1 MSKSGFGQMYR
12 RLSSKLLDLVVTP
25 HVLGEVPTEN
35 QVSENE
41 NPENSSSEK
50 AQKITCYVL
59 QNYSRSN
66 ALVVDSET
74 RRLNIAPALDPLLI
88 GNHTEKAAVVFL
100 QQQDESNLL
109 HAPIHTFPPRL
120 LRLIDVLDQNPEL
133 DIELIPVTVLWGRSP
148 DKEDSL
154 FKLLFTDTWAT
165 PSKVKQLMNIG
176 VHGRQSFL
184 EFHETKSLRELVQ
197 YAKIH
202 HPNISPA
209 TYIAN
214 NLNDYLDRQREVIL
228 GPDLSD
234 RRNV

>member
-35 QVSENE
+35 QISENE
-41 NPENSSSEK
+41 NQENSSSEK

-109 HAPIHTFPPRL
+109 HSPTHTFPPRL
-120 LRLIDVLDQNPEL
+120 LRLIDALDQSEN
-133 DIELIPVTVLWGRSP
+133 D
-148 DKEDSL
+148 
-154 FKLLFTDTWAT
+154 LLFY
-165 PSKVKQLMNIG
+165 P
-176 VHGRQSFL
+176 
-184 EFHETKSLRELVQ
+184 
-197 YAKIH
+197 
-202 HPNISPA
+202 
-209 TYIAN
+209 
-214 NLNDYLDRQREVIL
+214 
-228 GPDLSD
+228 
-234 RRNV
+234 